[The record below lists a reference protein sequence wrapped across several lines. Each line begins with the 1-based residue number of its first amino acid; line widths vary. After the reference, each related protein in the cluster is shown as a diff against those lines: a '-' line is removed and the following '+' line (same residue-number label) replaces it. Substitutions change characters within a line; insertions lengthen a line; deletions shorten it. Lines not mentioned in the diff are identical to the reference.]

1 MMPEQSV
8 DRTSRSLPTSQ
19 LIIGLTVVLV
29 GVLFTLDNLDILDAR
44 RYLPFWPIVILAF
57 GLTKLLMADDNG
69 QRVFGGFLTV
79 VGALLLLGRWG
90 LLHVHLWDL
99 WPLLL
104 VFWGGMIVWRGWR
117 GTTFSVPLSSDAGN
131 TFNAAA
137 FLGGFDRVV
146 TGDHFV
152 GGQVN
157 AFMGGGKVDLT
168 RARMANGATAVVNVS
183 ALMGGLE
190 LRIPED
196 WAVDNRVTYFLGG
209 SNDRSRTPGSSTPPR
224 VILRGFVMM
233 GGVDIRN

>member
-8 DRTSRSLPTSQ
+8 DRRSAPLPTSQ
-19 LIIGLTVVLV
+19 LIIGLTVILV

-44 RYLPFWPIVILAF
+44 RYLPFWPIVILVF
-57 GLTKLLMADDNG
+57 GLTKLLTADDNR
-69 QRVFGGFLTV
+69 QRVFGGFLTTI
-79 VGALLLLGRWG
+79 GAVLLLGRWG
-90 LLHVHLWDL
+90 LLHVNLLDL

-104 VFWGGMIVWRGWR
+104 IFWGGMIVWRGWR
-117 GTTFSVPLSSDAGN
+117 GTTYTVPVSTNAGN
-131 TFNAAA
+131 TFDAAA

-146 TGDHFV
+146 TGDRFV
-152 GGQVN
+152 GGQIN

-168 RARMANGATAVVNVS
+168 RSKMAGGSTAVVNVS
-183 ALMGGLE
+183 AIMGGVE

-209 SNDRSRTPGSSTPPR
+209 SNDRSRTPSQANPPR
-224 VILRGFVMM
+224 VVLRGFVMM